1 VRCPFCSQLD
11 SKVIDSRVS
20 TAGDVIRRRRECEGC
35 QRRFTSRE
43 RVEDVLP
50 VVVKKDGVRQPFDR
64 EKVLAGVRLACNK
77 RPVAMDRIERFIDE
91 LEREL
96 IEGEAKEVPSKE
108 IGERVMKLLRELD
121 EVAFVRFASVYRS
134 FRDIEEF
141 RSELDKMALGREARE
156 AARDEAGEGA
166 RDAGPAPAVVP
177 VAAASPDTQAQ
188 ARTRTRTRTPEE
200 TP

>member
-35 QRRFTSRE
+35 GRRFTSRE

-50 VVVKKDGVRQPFDR
+50 VVVKKNGVREPFDR
-64 EKVLAGVRLACNK
+64 EKVLRGVRLACNK
-77 RPVAMDRIERFIDE
+77 RPVAMERIERFIDE

-134 FRDIEEF
+134 FRDIDEF
-141 RSELDKMALGREARE
+141 RSELDKMALARSASGEAR
-156 AARDEAGEGA
+156 
-166 RDAGPAPAVVP
+166 
-177 VAAASPDTQAQ
+177 
-188 ARTRTRTRTPEE
+188 
-200 TP
+200 

>member
-1 VRCPFCSQLD
+1 VNRPRALVLVSWPVRCPFCSQLD

-20 TAGDVIRRRRECEGC
+20 TTGDVIRRRRECEGC
-35 QRRFTSRE
+35 GRRFTSRE

-50 VVVKKDGVRQPFDR
+50 VVVKKDGVREPFDR
-64 EKVLAGVRLACNK
+64 EKVLRGVRLACNK

-108 IGERVMKLLRELD
+108 IGERVMRLLRELD

-134 FRDIEEF
+134 FRDIDEF
-141 RSELDKMALGREARE
+141 RSELDKMARGR
-156 AARDEAGEGA
+156 GA
-166 RDAGPAPAVVP
+166 SGDA
-177 VAAASPDTQAQ
+177 S
-188 ARTRTRTRTPEE
+188 
-200 TP
+200 